1 MRDSIKNAFDLGND
15 KSFCPNDREGKLI
28 DKISTIIV
36 NKNLSIP
43 AIVVLETLTP
53 LNYVGSQAMRFFE
66 PIVSTFISKSSYIDF
81 VGIIE
86 KRGGISFII
95 KKIEEIDTKSIKRNK

>member
-1 MRDSIKNAFDLGND
+1 MRDSIKNAFDLEND

-43 AIVVLETLTP
+43 AIVVLETLTAF
-53 LNYVGSQAMRFFE
+53 NYVGSQAMRFFE